1 MRINRDKRHL
11 PKKMGRC
18 LFRQKGRIDMILQYA
33 MRLNEEGT
41 EKAEHIED
49 GVTSVTITENEIK
62 VYYEDKRG
70 VKNSTT
76 FLKDCSQIYNMWLL
90 SDTFKTLKRLI

>member
-1 MRINRDKRHL
+1 MKLRRKRHL
-11 PKKMGRC
+11 PKKWEC
-18 LFRQKGRIDMILQYA
+18 FFRQKGRIVMILQYA

-49 GVTSVTITENEIK
+49 GVTSVAITENEIK

>member
-1 MRINRDKRHL
+1 
-11 PKKMGRC
+11 
-18 LFRQKGRIDMILQYA
+18 MILQYA

-70 VKNSTT
+70 VKKKHYV
-76 FLKDCSQIYNMWLL
+76 F
-90 SDTFKTLKRLI
+90 KRLFANLQHVVTK

>member
-1 MRINRDKRHL
+1 MF
-11 PKKMGRC
+11 PKKWEGVF
-18 LFRQKGRIDMILQYA
+18 FRQKGRIVMILQYA

-41 EKAEHIED
+41 KKAEHIED

>member
-1 MRINRDKRHL
+1 
-11 PKKMGRC
+11 
-18 LFRQKGRIDMILQYA
+18 MILQYA

-49 GVTSVTITENEIK
+49 GVNSVTITENEIK

-70 VKNSTT
+70 VKIALR
-76 FLKDCSQIYNMWLL
+76 F
-90 SDTFKTLKRLI
+90 KRLFANLQHVVTK

>member
-1 MRINRDKRHL
+1 
-11 PKKMGRC
+11 
-18 LFRQKGRIDMILQYA
+18 MILQYA
-33 MRLNEEGT
+33 MRLNVEGT

-70 VKNSTT
+70 VKIALR
-76 FLKDCSQIYNMWLL
+76 FLKIVRKFTTCGY
-90 SDTFKTLKRLI
+90 